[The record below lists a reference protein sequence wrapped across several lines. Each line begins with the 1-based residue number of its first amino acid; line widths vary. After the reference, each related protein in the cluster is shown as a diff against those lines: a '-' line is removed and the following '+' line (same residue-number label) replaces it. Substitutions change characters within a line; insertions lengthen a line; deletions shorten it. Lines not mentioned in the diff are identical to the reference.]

1 MYVITCSRDSEKFVV
16 TGVDRDGP
24 KVVPFANLRTN
35 ILTPLQFAKHQTA
48 LLIADELTKY
58 GQDIYRV
65 EQFFK

>member
-1 MYVITCSRDSEKFVV
+1 MYVITCNRDGEKFVV
-16 TGVDRDGP
+16 TGVEQDGP
-24 KVVPFANLRTN
+24 KVVPFSNLRTN
-35 ILTPLQFAKHQTA
+35 ILTPLRFAKHQTA